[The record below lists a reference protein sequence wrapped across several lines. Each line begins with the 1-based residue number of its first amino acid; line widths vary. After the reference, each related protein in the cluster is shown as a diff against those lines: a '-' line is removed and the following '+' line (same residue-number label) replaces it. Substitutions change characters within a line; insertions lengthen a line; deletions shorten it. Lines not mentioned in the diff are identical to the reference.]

1 MSQTIFERA
10 GGFATVRRVVS
21 SFYERVLESPALG
34 PYFEH
39 VDMRRQIDHQ
49 TKFVTSVMGGPAS
62 YTDDHLRRVHRNM
75 SISHAEFVELVGY
88 LREAL
93 ENHDVPAE
101 DVDEVIR
108 AIESREPVIVT
119 GTGLVAAG

>member
-1 MSQTIFERA
+1 MAQTIFERA

-21 SFYERVLESPALG
+21 SFYDRVLESPTLS
-34 PYFEH
+34 PYFDH

-62 YTDDHLRRVHRNM
+62 YTDDHLQRVHRQM
-75 SISHAEFVELVGY
+75 HITHPEFVELLGY

-93 ENHDVPAE
+93 EDQGVLE
-101 DVDEVIR
+101 TDVDEVIR
-108 AIESREPVIVT
+108 AIESREGVIVT
-119 GTGLVAAG
+119 GTELVAAG